1 MVGIRLFPSGSAAF
15 SDFLDEVAEP
25 DMQQPIMTEALIA
38 VFVLIVG
45 IPIFLGVR
53 RWHRRQKAARLADV
67 LLADV
72 LKTKD
77 TYRR

>member
-1 MVGIRLFPSGSAAF
+1 
-15 SDFLDEVAEP
+15 
-25 DMQQPIMTEALIA
+25 MQQPIMTEVLVA
-38 VFVLIVG
+38 VLVLIVG
-45 IPIFLGVR
+45 VPIFLAAR

>member
-1 MVGIRLFPSGSAAF
+1 MI
-15 SDFLDEVAEP
+15 
-25 DMQQPIMTEALIA
+25 EALVA
-38 VFVLIVG
+38 VVVLIVG
-45 IPIFLGVR
+45 IPIVLAVR

-77 TYRR
+77 PYRR